1 LHVAPLRCLLV
12 QFYRVPFMLKWL
24 IVLGAA
30 VFVVG
35 LLQPRLARL
44 LQLGRLPG
52 DLRLRLRGK
61 DYLFPFASAVLL
73 SLVAG
78 LIGRLL

>member
-1 LHVAPLRCLLV
+1 
-12 QFYRVPFMLKWL
+12 MLKWL
-24 IVLGAA
+24 IVLMAA

-61 DYLFPFASAVLL
+61 EYVFPFASAILL

-78 LIGRLL
+78 VIGRLL

>member
-1 LHVAPLRCLLV
+1 
-12 QFYRVPFMLKWL
+12 MLKWL
-24 IVLGAA
+24 IVVVAA
-30 VFVVG
+30 VFIVG

-52 DLRLRLRGK
+52 DIRLRLRGK
-61 DYLFPFASAVLL
+61 DYVFPFASAVLL

>member
-1 LHVAPLRCLLV
+1 
-12 QFYRVPFMLKWL
+12 MLKWL

-52 DLRLRLRGK
+52 DLRLRVRGK

>member
-1 LHVAPLRCLLV
+1 
-12 QFYRVPFMLKWL
+12 MLKWS
-24 IVLGAA
+24 IVLVAA

-73 SLVAG
+73 SLLAG

>member
-1 LHVAPLRCLLV
+1 
-12 QFYRVPFMLKWL
+12 MLKWL
-24 IVLGAA
+24 IVMLAA

-52 DLRLRLRGK
+52 DMRVRLRGR
-61 DYLFPFASAVLL
+61 DYSFPFASAVLL
-73 SLVAG
+73 SLVAS
-78 LIGRLL
+78 LIGWLI

>member
-1 LHVAPLRCLLV
+1 
-12 QFYRVPFMLKWL
+12 MLKWL
-24 IVLGAA
+24 IVLVAA
-30 VFVVG
+30 VFIVG

-52 DLRLRLRGK
+52 DLRLHWRGRQ
-61 DYLFPFASAVLL
+61 YVFPFASAILL
-73 SLVAG
+73 SLVAS

>member
-1 LHVAPLRCLLV
+1 
-12 QFYRVPFMLKWL
+12 MLKWL
-24 IVLGAA
+24 IVLIAA

-44 LQLGRLPG
+44 LRFGRLPG

-61 DYLFPFASAVLL
+61 DYIFPFASAVLL

-78 LIGRLL
+78 LVGRLL

>member
-1 LHVAPLRCLLV
+1 
-12 QFYRVPFMLKWL
+12 MLKWL
-24 IVLGAA
+24 IVLMAA

-52 DLRLRLRGK
+52 DLRQRLRGK
-61 DYLFPFASAVLL
+61 EYLFPFASAILL
-73 SLVAG
+73 SLVAA
-78 LIGRLL
+78 LIGKLL

>member
-1 LHVAPLRCLLV
+1 
-12 QFYRVPFMLKWL
+12 MLKWL
-24 IVLGAA
+24 IVLDAA
-30 VFVVG
+30 VLIIG

-73 SLVAG
+73 SLVAS

>member
-1 LHVAPLRCLLV
+1 
-12 QFYRVPFMLKWL
+12 MLKWL
-24 IVLGAA
+24 IVLGVA

-52 DLRLRLRGK
+52 DLRLRWRGK
-61 DYLFPFASAVLL
+61 DYVFPFASAILL
-73 SLVAG
+73 SLIAG

>member
-1 LHVAPLRCLLV
+1 
-12 QFYRVPFMLKWL
+12 MLKWL
-24 IVLGAA
+24 IVLVAA
-30 VFVVG
+30 VLIIG

-73 SLVAG
+73 SLVAS

>member
-1 LHVAPLRCLLV
+1 MLFS
-12 QFYRVPFMLKWL
+12 QFYRAPPMLKWL
-24 IVLGAA
+24 IVMLAA

-52 DLRLRLRGK
+52 DLRLRWRGR
-61 DYLFPFASAVLL
+61 DYVFPFASAVVL
-73 SLVAG
+73 SLVAT

>member
-1 LHVAPLRCLLV
+1 
-12 QFYRVPFMLKWL
+12 MLKWL
-24 IVLGAA
+24 IVLVAA
-30 VFVVG
+30 VFTVG

-52 DLRLRLRGK
+52 YLRLRLHGR

-73 SLVAG
+73 SLVAS

>member
-1 LHVAPLRCLLV
+1 
-12 QFYRVPFMLKWL
+12 MLKWL
-24 IVLGAA
+24 IVMLAA

-52 DLRLRLRGK
+52 DLRLRWRGR
-61 DYLFPFASAVLL
+61 DYVFPFASAVVL
-73 SLVAG
+73 SLVAT

>member
-1 LHVAPLRCLLV
+1 
-12 QFYRVPFMLKWL
+12 MLKWL
-24 IVLGAA
+24 IVLLAA

-52 DLRLRLRGK
+52 DLRLRWRGR
-61 DYLFPFASAVLL
+61 DYVFPFASAVVL
-73 SLVAG
+73 SLDATV
-78 LIGRLL
+78 IGRLL

>member
-1 LHVAPLRCLLV
+1 
-12 QFYRVPFMLKWL
+12 MLKWL
-24 IVLGAA
+24 VVLMAA

-61 DYLFPFASAVLL
+61 EYLFPFASAILL
-73 SLVAG
+73 SLVAS
-78 LIGRLL
+78 LIARLL

>member
-1 LHVAPLRCLLV
+1 
-12 QFYRVPFMLKWL
+12 MLKWL
-24 IVLGAA
+24 IVLMAA

-61 DYLFPFASAVLL
+61 DYVFPFASAVLL

-78 LIGRLL
+78 LIGQLF

>member
-1 LHVAPLRCLLV
+1 
-12 QFYRVPFMLKWL
+12 MLKWL
-24 IVLGAA
+24 IVLMAA

-61 DYLFPFASAVLL
+61 EYLFPFASAILL
-73 SLVAG
+73 SLVAA
-78 LIGRLL
+78 LIGKLL